1 MKVGTDGVLLGA
13 WAAVRPADRRVLDI
27 GTGTGV
33 IALMMAQR
41 APEAHVSGID
51 VIDVAEARENAEASP
66 WGPRLT
72 FEQCA
77 VQSFEAPAPFDL
89 ILSNP
94 PFFTESLTCPDDGRT
109 IARHAVTLSHEAL
122 CTAVLRLLAPNGHFA
137 VILPVSEAERWF
149 AICNGRLRLLRRT
162 DVRTTPHR
170 ASKRLL
176 LEFEPATASAE
187 PTPPVCDE
195 LVIGTGEHERYTP
208 EYRALTGDFYLKF

>member
-13 WAAVRPADRRVLDI
+13 WATVRPADRRVLDI
-27 GTGTGV
+27 GTATGV
-33 IALMMAQR
+33 IALMMTQR
-41 APEAHVSGID
+41 APETHVTGID
-51 VIDVAEARENAEASP
+51 VIDVAEARENADASP

-94 PFFTESLTCPDDGRT
+94 PFFTEALLCPDDGRT

-122 CTAVLRLLAPNGHFA
+122 CAAVLRLLAPNGHFA
-137 VILPVSEAERWF
+137 VILPVSEAKRWF

-162 DVRTTPHR
+162 DVRTTPQR
-170 ASKRLL
+170 APKRLL
-176 LEFEPATASAE
+176 LEFEPAIASTE
-187 PTPPVCDE
+187 PAQPVCDE

>member
-13 WAAVRPADRRVLDI
+13 WAAVRPTDRRVLDI
-27 GTGTGV
+27 GTATGV

-41 APEAHVSGID
+41 ALEAQITGID

-66 WGPRLT
+66 WGSRLT
-72 FEQCA
+72 FEQCT
-77 VQSFEAPAPFDL
+77 VQAFEAAAPFDL

-94 PFFTESLTCPDDGRT
+94 PFFTETLLCPDDGRT
-109 IARHAVTLSHEAL
+109 MARHAVTLSHEAL
-122 CTAVLRLLAPNGHFA
+122 CTAVLRLLAPDGHFA
-137 VILPVSEAERWF
+137 VILPVSETERWF

-170 ASKRLL
+170 APKRML
-176 LEFEPATASAE
+176 LEFEPASASAE
-187 PTPPVCDE
+187 PSPPVCDE

>member
-13 WAAVRPADRRVLDI
+13 WTVVRPADRRVLDI
-27 GTGTGV
+27 GTGTGL

-41 APEAHVSGID
+41 AHEAQITGID

-66 WGPRLT
+66 WGDRLT

-77 VQSFEAPAPFDL
+77 VQSFEAAAPFDL

-122 CTAVLRLLAPNGHFA
+122 CAAVLRLLAPDGHFA
-137 VILPVSEAERWF
+137 VILPVSEAERWL
-149 AICNGRLRLLRRT
+149 AICGGRLRLLRRT

-170 ASKRLL
+170 APKRML
-176 LEFEPATASAE
+176 LEFEPAAASAE
-187 PTPPVCDE
+187 PARPVCGE
-195 LVIGTGEHERYTP
+195 LIIGTGEHEQYTP

>member
-27 GTGTGV
+27 GTATGL

-41 APEAHVSGID
+41 APEAQITGID
-51 VIDVAEARENAEASP
+51 IIDMAEARENAEASP
-66 WGPRLT
+66 WGHRLT

-77 VQSFEAPAPFDL
+77 VQSFEAPEPFDL

-122 CTAVLRLLAPNGHFA
+122 CAAILRLLAPNGHFA

-149 AICNGRLRLLRRT
+149 AICNDRLRLLRRT
-162 DVRTTPHR
+162 DVRTTPRR
-170 ASKRLL
+170 APKRML
-176 LEFEPATASAE
+176 LEFEPTTASAE
-187 PTPPVCDE
+187 PVRPICDE
-195 LVIGTGEHERYTP
+195 LVIGTGEHEQYTP